1 MIKIINFVNFQ
12 SVSVFRSH
20 IKLMAIKALI
30 TVSFVIFSFVI
41 ALGDIKTQSVPRAAF
56 VIAIPVFLA
65 LKLLPRSQYTLFDSL
80 AGLLA
85 GLLAFLLAFFVSGG
99 KLGLADVWYSALAG
113 LVLGPGN
120 WYAAMGFA
128 CAAGMVFLL
137 VSGRRSIAFIPFMA
151 LGSVIMIFFDFV

>member
-1 MIKIINFVNFQ
+1 MFQ
-12 SVSVFRSH
+12 SH

-30 TVSFVIFSFVI
+30 TVLFVIFSCLI
-41 ALGDIKTQSVPRAAF
+41 ALGDIKTESVPRIAF

-80 AGLLA
+80 AGLFA
-85 GLLAFLLAFFVSGG
+85 GLATFLLAFFVSGG

-120 WYAAMGFA
+120 WYAAMDFA
-128 CAAGMVFLL
+128 CAAGMVFIL

-151 LGSVIMIFFDFV
+151 LGSIIMVFYDFIHLISF